1 MLSLKW
7 QGVRKGTGKVRLQEH
22 QNKFREMK
30 ETRTRAAAVI
40 NKSTRNEKFKLKVI
54 GTSPK
59 TYELVIILKK
69 TTQLVMF

>member
-1 MLSLKW
+1 M
-7 QGVRKGTGKVRLQEH
+7 RLQEH

-40 NKSTRNEKFKLKVI
+40 NKSTWNEKFKLKVI
-54 GTSPK
+54 STPPK

-69 TTQLVMF
+69 TTQFIVMLYSQELFKVY

>member
-1 MLSLKW
+1 MLTLKW

-30 ETRTRAAAVI
+30 ETRTSATAVI

-54 GTSPK
+54 GT
-59 TYELVIILKK
+59 
-69 TTQLVMF
+69 

>member
-1 MLSLKW
+1 MLTLKW

-30 ETRTRAAAVI
+30 ETRTRATAVI

-59 TYELVIILKK
+59 PTN
-69 TTQLVMF
+69 